1 MGDLLA
7 GTPATMMAFT
17 AQSATVNDP
26 GGALQARM
34 EEGAAFQSAYEQA
47 FARLQSFV
55 AETNGRVADHMSD
68 ASSAG
73 RSYLEAD
80 EVSAT
85 NLNVT
90 DMQMPR

>member
-17 AQSATVNDP
+17 AQTATVNDS
-26 GGALQARM
+26 GGALQTRM
-34 EEGAAFQSAYEQA
+34 EEGTAFQSAYEQA
-47 FARLQSFV
+47 FARLQSFIT
-55 AETNGRVADHMSD
+55 ETNGRVADHMAD
-68 ASSAG
+68 ASGAG
-73 RSYLEAD
+73 RGYLEAD

-90 DMQMPR
+90 DMRMPR